1 MTFRLFTLS
10 WLAIISTPVNATIE
24 TNGVLD
30 EVAVHFLTV
39 SSSWA
44 GVITNH
50 ASWLF
55 WLLGTISLVWTGGN
69 LLLKQADIREFFAE
83 FTRFIITFGF
93 FLWLLRNG
101 PKFAA
106 SIIDSLRIIGAQ
118 AAGLPRELTPSEPIS
133 IAFDIITKSSEA
145 YSYTSPFDNLA
156 IFIITLLIL
165 FCMTVVAANVL
176 LSLVSAWVLTYAGI
190 FVLGFGGSKWTSDIA
205 INYFRSV
212 LSIALKLMTMTLMIG
227 VAMSIMDSFY
237 AELSANTSMKELLV
251 IFVVS
256 VVLMLLIHSVPNV
269 VASLIP
275 GSGSATSSGNV
286 SASAM
291 AGAAMATGGMATG
304 GMAAGAAMGTAGGA
318 SALQAAFK
326 AASNSEMLD
335 SMTGSISSDSSTTS
349 EDPGT
354 GDTPFSHTSGMQMNS
369 GSVVASTAKAGR
381 IAAGAGVNLA
391 KGIGDIA
398 RNRISQT
405 AGGRLAETIKTQS
418 NQEDI

>member
-10 WLAIISTPVNATIE
+10 WPAIISTPVNATIE

-275 GSGSATSSGNV
+275 GSGAATSSGNV

-291 AGAAMATGGMATG
+291 AGAAMATG

-335 SMTGSISSDSSTTS
+335 SMTGSIGSDSSTTS

-354 GDTPFSHTSGMQMNS
+354 GDTPFSHASGMQTNS

>member
-1 MTFRLFTLS
+1 MMTFRLFTLS

-165 FCMTVVAANVL
+165 VCMTVVAANVL
-176 LSLVSAWVLTYAGI
+176 LSFVSAWVLTYAGI

-237 AELSANTSMKELLV
+237 VELSANTSMKELLV

-291 AGAAMATGGMATG
+291 AGAAMATGGMA
-304 GMAAGAAMGTAGGA
+304 AGAAIGTAGGA

-335 SMTGSISSDSSTTS
+335 SMTGSIGSDSSTTS

-354 GDTPFSHTSGMQMNS
+354 GDTPFSHASGMQTNS

>member
-10 WLAIISTPVNATIE
+10 WLAINSTPVNATIE

-165 FCMTVVAANVL
+165 VCMTVVAANVL

-291 AGAAMATGGMATG
+291 AGAAMATGGMA
-304 GMAAGAAMGTAGGA
+304 AGAAIGTAGGA

-335 SMTGSISSDSSTTS
+335 SMTGSIGSDSSTTS

-354 GDTPFSHTSGMQMNS
+354 GDTPFAHASGMQMNS
-369 GSVVASTAKAGR
+369 NSVVASTAKAGR

-391 KGIGDIA
+391 KGIGGIGDIA

>member
-1 MTFRLFTLS
+1 MIFRLLTLS
-10 WLAIISTPVNATIE
+10 ALAIVSATANAAIE

-44 GVITNH
+44 GVITNY

-55 WLLGTISLVWTGGN
+55 WTLGLISLVWTGGT
-69 LLLKQADIREFFAE
+69 LLLKQADIGEFFAE
-83 FTRFIITFGF
+83 LTRFIITFGF

-101 PKFAA
+101 PEFAT

-133 IAFDIITKSSEA
+133 IAFDIIAKSSEA

-165 FCMTVVAANVL
+165 VCMTVVAANVL
-176 LSLVSAWVLTYAGI
+176 LSLISAWVLTYAGI

-205 INYFRSV
+205 INYFRNV
-212 LSIALKLMTMTLMIG
+212 LGLALKLMTMTLMIG

-237 AELSANTSMKELLV
+237 TELSANTSMKELLV

-256 VVLMLLIHSVPNV
+256 VVLMLLIHSVPNI
-269 VASLIP
+269 VANLIP
-275 GSGSATSSGNV
+275 GSGAATSSGNV

-291 AGAAMATGGMATG
+291 AGAAMATGGMA
-304 GMAAGAAMGTAGGA
+304 AGAVMGTAGGA

-326 AASNSEMLD
+326 AASNSEMTET
-335 SMTGSISSDSSTTS
+335 MTGSIGGDSSTTS
-349 EDPGT
+349 EEYGT
-354 GDTPFSHTSGMQMNS
+354 GGSPFAQASGMQMDSNS
-369 GSVVASTAKAGR
+369 VITSTAKAGR
-381 IAAGAGVNLA
+381 IAAGTGANLA

-418 NQEDI
+418 KQEDI

>member
-291 AGAAMATGGMATG
+291 AGAAMATGGMA
-304 GMAAGAAMGTAGGA
+304 AGAAMGTAGGA

-354 GDTPFSHTSGMQMNS
+354 GDTPFSHASGMQMNS

-405 AGGRLAETIKTQS
+405 AGGRLAEIIKTQS

>member
-1 MTFRLFTLS
+1 
-10 WLAIISTPVNATIE
+10 
-24 TNGVLD
+24 
-30 EVAVHFLTV
+30 
-39 SSSWA
+39 
-44 GVITNH
+44 
-50 ASWLF
+50 
-55 WLLGTISLVWTGGN
+55 
-69 LLLKQADIREFFAE
+69 
-83 FTRFIITFGF
+83 
-93 FLWLLRNG
+93 
-101 PKFAA
+101 
-106 SIIDSLRIIGAQ
+106 
-118 AAGLPRELTPSEPIS
+118 
-133 IAFDIITKSSEA
+133 
-145 YSYTSPFDNLA
+145 
-156 IFIITLLIL
+156 
-165 FCMTVVAANVL
+165 MTVVAANVL

-291 AGAAMATGGMATG
+291 AGAAMATGGMA
-304 GMAAGAAMGTAGGA
+304 AGAAMGTAGGA

-354 GDTPFSHTSGMQMNS
+354 GDTPFSHASGMQMNS

>member
-1 MTFRLFTLS
+1 MMIFRLFTLS
-10 WLAIISTPVNATIE
+10 WLATISTPANATIE

-30 EVAVHFLTV
+30 EVAAHFLTV

-44 GVITNH
+44 SVITNH

-165 FCMTVVAANVL
+165 VCMTVVAANVL

-291 AGAAMATGGMATG
+291 AGAAMATGGMA
-304 GMAAGAAMGTAGGA
+304 AGAAMGTLGGA

-326 AASNSEMLD
+326 AASSSEMLD
-335 SMTGSISSDSSTTS
+335 SMTGSIGSDSSTTS
-349 EDPGT
+349 KDPGT
-354 GDTPFSHTSGMQMNS
+354 GDTPFAQASGMQMNS
-369 GSVVASTAKAGR
+369 GSVIASAAKAGR
-381 IAAGAGVNLA
+381 IAAGTGTNLA
-391 KGIGDIA
+391 KGIGDLA
-398 RNRISQT
+398 SNRISQT
-405 AGGRLAETIKTQS
+405 AGGRLAETINTQS

>member
-1 MTFRLFTLS
+1 MIFRLLTLS
-10 WLAIISTPVNATIE
+10 ALAIVSATANAAIE

-30 EVAVHFLTV
+30 DVAVHFLTV

-44 GVITNH
+44 GVITNY

-55 WLLGTISLVWTGGN
+55 WTLGLISLVWTGGT
-69 LLLKQADIREFFAE
+69 LLLKQADIGEFFAE
-83 FTRFIITFGF
+83 LTRFIITFGF

-101 PKFAA
+101 PEFAT

-133 IAFDIITKSSEA
+133 IAFDIIAKSSEA

-165 FCMTVVAANVL
+165 VCMTVVAANVL
-176 LSLVSAWVLTYAGI
+176 LSLISAWVLTYAGI

-205 INYFRSV
+205 INYFRN
-212 LSIALKLMTMTLMIG
+212 LLGLALKLMTMTLMIG

-237 AELSANTSMKELLV
+237 TELSANTSMKELLV

-291 AGAAMATGGMATG
+291 AGAAMATGGMA
-304 GMAAGAAMGTAGGA
+304 AGAAMGTAGGA

-335 SMTGSISSDSSTTS
+335 SMTGSIGSDSSTTS

-354 GDTPFSHTSGMQMNS
+354 GDTPFFHASGMQMNS

>member
-1 MTFRLFTLS
+1 MRFRLLTLS
-10 WLAIISTPVNATIE
+10 ALAIVSATANAAIE

-30 EVAVHFLTV
+30 DVAVHFLTV

-44 GVITNH
+44 GVITNY

-55 WLLGTISLVWTGGN
+55 WTLGLISLVWTGGT
-69 LLLKQADIREFFAE
+69 LLLKQADIGEFFAE
-83 FTRFIITFGF
+83 LTRFIITFGF

-101 PKFAA
+101 PEFAT

-133 IAFDIITKSSEA
+133 IAFDIIAKSSEA

-165 FCMTVVAANVL
+165 VCMTVVAANVL
-176 LSLVSAWVLTYAGI
+176 LSLISAWVLTYAGI

-205 INYFRSV
+205 INYFRNV
-212 LSIALKLMTMTLMIG
+212 LGLALKLMTMTLMIG

-237 AELSANTSMKELLV
+237 TELSANTSMKELLV

-256 VVLMLLIHSVPNV
+256 VVLMLLIHSVPNI
-269 VASLIP
+269 VANLIP
-275 GSGSATSSGNV
+275 GSGAATSSGNV

-291 AGAAMATGGMATG
+291 AGAAMATGGMA
-304 GMAAGAAMGTAGGA
+304 AGAVMGTAGGA

-326 AASNSEMLD
+326 AASNSEMAET
-335 SMTGSISSDSSTTS
+335 MTGSIGGDSSTTS
-349 EDPGT
+349 EESGAGGST
-354 GDTPFSHTSGMQMNS
+354 FVQASGMQMDS
-369 GSVVASTAKAGR
+369 SSVIASTAKAGR
-381 IAAGAGVNLA
+381 IAAGAGANLA

-405 AGGRLAETIKTQS
+405 VGGRLAETIKTQS
-418 NQEDI
+418 KQEDI

>member
-165 FCMTVVAANVL
+165 VCMTVVAANVL

-291 AGAAMATGGMATG
+291 AGAAMATGGMA
-304 GMAAGAAMGTAGGA
+304 AGAAMGTLGGA

-326 AASNSEMLD
+326 AASSSEMLD
-335 SMTGSISSDSSTTS
+335 SMTGSIGSDSSTTS
-349 EDPGT
+349 ENPGT
-354 GDTPFSHTSGMQMNS
+354 GDTPFAQASGMQMNS
-369 GSVVASTAKAGR
+369 GSVIASAAKAGR
-381 IAAGAGVNLA
+381 IAARTGTNLA
-391 KGIGDIA
+391 KGIGDLA
-398 RNRISQT
+398 SNRISQT
-405 AGGRLAETIKTQS
+405 AGGRLAETINTQS

>member
-1 MTFRLFTLS
+1 MMTFRLFTLS

-165 FCMTVVAANVL
+165 VCMTVVAANVL

-291 AGAAMATGGMATG
+291 AGAAMATGGMA
-304 GMAAGAAMGTAGGA
+304 AGAAMGTLGGA

-326 AASNSEMLD
+326 AASSSEMLD
-335 SMTGSISSDSSTTS
+335 SMTGSIGSDSSTTS
-349 EDPGT
+349 ENPGT
-354 GDTPFSHTSGMQMNS
+354 GDTPFAQASGMQMNS
-369 GSVVASTAKAGR
+369 GSVIASAAKAGR
-381 IAAGAGVNLA
+381 IAARTGTNLA
-391 KGIGDIA
+391 KGIGDLA
-398 RNRISQT
+398 SNRISQT
-405 AGGRLAETIKTQS
+405 AGGRLAETINTQS

>member
-256 VVLMLLIHSVPNV
+256 VVLTLLIHSVPNV

-291 AGAAMATGGMATG
+291 AGAAMATGGMA
-304 GMAAGAAMGTAGGA
+304 AGAAMGTAGGA

-335 SMTGSISSDSSTTS
+335 SMTGSIGSDSSTTS

-354 GDTPFSHTSGMQMNS
+354 GDTPFSHASGMQMNS

>member
-1 MTFRLFTLS
+1 MIFRLLTLS
-10 WLAIISTPVNATIE
+10 ALAIVSATANAAIE

-44 GVITNH
+44 GVITNY

-55 WLLGTISLVWTGGN
+55 WTLGLISLVWTGGT
-69 LLLKQADIREFFAE
+69 LLLKQANIGEFFAE
-83 FTRFIITFGF
+83 LTRFIITFGF

-101 PKFAA
+101 PEFAT

-133 IAFDIITKSSEA
+133 IAFDIIAKSSEA

-165 FCMTVVAANVL
+165 VCMTVVAANVL
-176 LSLVSAWVLTYAGI
+176 LSLISAWVLTYAGI

-205 INYFRSV
+205 INYFRNV
-212 LSIALKLMTMTLMIG
+212 LGLALKLMTMTLMIG

-237 AELSANTSMKELLV
+237 TELSANTSMKELLV

-256 VVLMLLIHSVPNV
+256 VVLMLLIHSVPNI
-269 VASLIP
+269 VANLIP
-275 GSGSATSSGNV
+275 GSGAATSSGNV

-291 AGAAMATGGMATG
+291 AGAAMATGGMA
-304 GMAAGAAMGTAGGA
+304 AGAVMGTAGGA

-326 AASNSEMLD
+326 AASNSEMAET
-335 SMTGSISSDSSTTS
+335 MTGSIGGDSSTTS
-349 EDPGT
+349 EEYGT
-354 GDTPFSHTSGMQMNS
+354 DGSPFAQASGMQMDS
-369 GSVVASTAKAGR
+369 SSVITSTAKAGR
-381 IAAGAGVNLA
+381 IAAGTGANLA

-405 AGGRLAETIKTQS
+405 VGGRVAETIKTQS
-418 NQEDI
+418 KQEDI

>member
-165 FCMTVVAANVL
+165 VCMTVVAANVL

-291 AGAAMATGGMATG
+291 AGAAMATGGMA
-304 GMAAGAAMGTAGGA
+304 AGAAIGTAGGA

-335 SMTGSISSDSSTTS
+335 SMTGSIGSDSSTTS

-354 GDTPFSHTSGMQMNS
+354 GDTPFAHASGMQMNS
-369 GSVVASTAKAGR
+369 NSVVASTAKAGR

>member
-1 MTFRLFTLS
+1 MMTFRLFTLS

-165 FCMTVVAANVL
+165 VCMTVVAANVL
-176 LSLVSAWVLTYAGI
+176 LSLVSAWVLTYSGI

-291 AGAAMATGGMATG
+291 AGAAMATGGMA
-304 GMAAGAAMGTAGGA
+304 AGAAIGTAGGA

-335 SMTGSISSDSSTTS
+335 SMTGSIGSDSSTTS

-354 GDTPFSHTSGMQMNS
+354 GDTPFAHASGMQMNS
-369 GSVVASTAKAGR
+369 NSVVASTAKAGR

>member
-10 WLAIISTPVNATIE
+10 WLAINSTPVNATIE

-165 FCMTVVAANVL
+165 VCMTVVAANVL

-291 AGAAMATGGMATG
+291 AGAAMATGGMA
-304 GMAAGAAMGTAGGA
+304 AGAAIGTAGGA

-335 SMTGSISSDSSTTS
+335 SMTGSIGSDSSTTS

-354 GDTPFSHTSGMQMNS
+354 GDTPFAHASGMQMNS
-369 GSVVASTAKAGR
+369 NSVVASTAKAGR

>member
-1 MTFRLFTLS
+1 MIFRLFTLS
-10 WLAIISTPVNATIE
+10 WLAIISTPANATIE

-44 GVITNH
+44 SVITNH

-165 FCMTVVAANVL
+165 VCMTVVAANVL

-205 INYFRSV
+205 INYFRNV
-212 LSIALKLMTMTLMIG
+212 LGLALKLMTMTLMIG

-237 AELSANTSMKELLV
+237 TELSANTSMKELLV

-256 VVLMLLIHSVPNV
+256 VVLMLLIHSVPNI
-269 VASLIP
+269 VANLIP
-275 GSGSATSSGNV
+275 GSGVATSSGNV

-291 AGAAMATGGMATG
+291 AGAAMATGGMA
-304 GMAAGAAMGTAGGA
+304 AGAVMGTAGGA

-326 AASNSEMLD
+326 AASNSEMAET
-335 SMTGSISSDSSTTS
+335 MTGSIGGDSSTTS
-349 EDPGT
+349 EEFGA
-354 GDTPFSHTSGMQMNS
+354 GGSPFAQASGMQTDS
-369 GSVVASTAKAGR
+369 SSVIASTAKAGR
-381 IAAGAGVNLA
+381 IAAGTGANLV

-405 AGGRLAETIKTQS
+405 VGGRLAETIRTQS
-418 NQEDI
+418 KQEDI

>member
-1 MTFRLFTLS
+1 MMTFRLFTLS

-291 AGAAMATGGMATG
+291 AGAAMATGGMA
-304 GMAAGAAMGTAGGA
+304 AGAAMGTAGGA

-354 GDTPFSHTSGMQMNS
+354 GDTPFSHASGMQMNS

>member
-133 IAFDIITKSSEA
+133 IAFDIITKSSET

-165 FCMTVVAANVL
+165 VCMTVVAANVL

-291 AGAAMATGGMATG
+291 AGAAMATGGMA
-304 GMAAGAAMGTAGGA
+304 AGAAIGTAGGA

-335 SMTGSISSDSSTTS
+335 SMTGSIGSDSSTTS

-354 GDTPFSHTSGMQMNS
+354 GDTPFAHASGMQMNS
-369 GSVVASTAKAGR
+369 NSVVASTAKAGR

>member
-165 FCMTVVAANVL
+165 VCMTVVAANVL
-176 LSLVSAWVLTYAGI
+176 LSLVSAWVLTYSGI

-291 AGAAMATGGMATG
+291 AGAAMATGGMA
-304 GMAAGAAMGTAGGA
+304 AGAAIGTAGGA

-335 SMTGSISSDSSTTS
+335 SMTGSIGSDSSTTS

-354 GDTPFSHTSGMQMNS
+354 GDTPFAHASGMQMNS
-369 GSVVASTAKAGR
+369 NSVVASTAKAGR

>member
-1 MTFRLFTLS
+1 MMTFRLFTLS

-165 FCMTVVAANVL
+165 VCMTVVAANVL

-291 AGAAMATGGMATG
+291 AGAAMATGGMA
-304 GMAAGAAMGTAGGA
+304 AGAAMGTLGGA

-326 AASNSEMLD
+326 AASSSEMLD
-335 SMTGSISSDSSTTS
+335 SMTGSIGSDSSTTS

-354 GDTPFSHTSGMQMNS
+354 GDTPFAQASGMQMNS
-369 GSVVASTAKAGR
+369 GSVIASAAKAGR
-381 IAAGAGVNLA
+381 IAARTGTNLA
-391 KGIGDIA
+391 KGIGDLA
-398 RNRISQT
+398 SNRISQT
-405 AGGRLAETIKTQS
+405 AGGRLAETINTQS

>member
-1 MTFRLFTLS
+1 MMTFRLFTLS

-83 FTRFIITFGF
+83 FIRFIITFGF

-165 FCMTVVAANVL
+165 VCMTVVAANVL

-291 AGAAMATGGMATG
+291 AGAAMATGGMA
-304 GMAAGAAMGTAGGA
+304 AGAAIGTAGGA

-335 SMTGSISSDSSTTS
+335 SMTGSIGSDSSTTS

-354 GDTPFSHTSGMQMNS
+354 GDTPFAHASGMQMNS
-369 GSVVASTAKAGR
+369 NSVVASTAKAGR

>member
-1 MTFRLFTLS
+1 MMTFRLFTLS

-291 AGAAMATGGMATG
+291 AGAAMATGGMA
-304 GMAAGAAMGTAGGA
+304 AGAAMGTAGGA

-354 GDTPFSHTSGMQMNS
+354 GDTPFSHASGMQMNS

-405 AGGRLAETIKTQS
+405 AGGRLAEIIKTQS

>member
-1 MTFRLFTLS
+1 MMIFRLFTLS
-10 WLAIISTPVNATIE
+10 WLAIISTPANATIE

-133 IAFDIITKSSEA
+133 IAFDIIAKSSEA

-165 FCMTVVAANVL
+165 VCMTVVAANVL
-176 LSLVSAWVLTYAGI
+176 LSLISAWVLTYAGI

-205 INYFRSV
+205 INYFRNV
-212 LSIALKLMTMTLMIG
+212 LGLALKLMTMTLMIG

-237 AELSANTSMKELLV
+237 TELSANTSMKELLV

-291 AGAAMATGGMATG
+291 AGAAMATGGMA
-304 GMAAGAAMGTAGGA
+304 AGAAMGTLGGA

-335 SMTGSISSDSSTTS
+335 SMTGSIGSDSSTTS

-354 GDTPFSHTSGMQMNS
+354 GDTPFAHASGMQMDS
-369 GSVVASTAKAGR
+369 SSVIASTAKAGR
-381 IAAGAGVNLA
+381 IAAGTGANLA

-405 AGGRLAETIKTQS
+405 VGGRVAETIKTQS
-418 NQEDI
+418 KQEDI

>member
-1 MTFRLFTLS
+1 MMTFRLFTLS
-10 WLAIISTPVNATIE
+10 WPAIISTPVNATIE

-275 GSGSATSSGNV
+275 GSGAATSSGNV

-291 AGAAMATGGMATG
+291 AGAAMATG

-335 SMTGSISSDSSTTS
+335 SMTGSIGSDSSTTS

-354 GDTPFSHTSGMQMNS
+354 GDTPFSHASGMQTNS

>member
-1 MTFRLFTLS
+1 MMIFRLFTLS
-10 WLAIISTPVNATIE
+10 WLAIISIPANATIE

-165 FCMTVVAANVL
+165 VCMTVVAANVL

-291 AGAAMATGGMATG
+291 AGAAMATGGMA
-304 GMAAGAAMGTAGGA
+304 AGAAIGTAGGA

-335 SMTGSISSDSSTTS
+335 SMTGSIGSDSSTTS

-354 GDTPFSHTSGMQMNS
+354 GDTPFAHASGMQMNS
-369 GSVVASTAKAGR
+369 NSVVASTAKAGR

-418 NQEDI
+418 NREDI

>member
-1 MTFRLFTLS
+1 MMTFRLFTLS
-10 WLAIISTPVNATIE
+10 WPAIISTPVNATIE

-275 GSGSATSSGNV
+275 GSGAATSSGNV

-291 AGAAMATGGMATG
+291 AGAAMATG

-335 SMTGSISSDSSTTS
+335 SMTGSIGSDFSTTS

-354 GDTPFSHTSGMQMNS
+354 GDTPFSHASGMQTNS

>member
-1 MTFRLFTLS
+1 MIFRLLTLS
-10 WLAIISTPVNATIE
+10 ALAIVSATANAAIE

-30 EVAVHFLTV
+30 DVAVHFLTV

-44 GVITNH
+44 GVITNY

-55 WLLGTISLVWTGGN
+55 WTLGLISLVWTGGT
-69 LLLKQADIREFFAE
+69 LLLKQADIGEFFAE
-83 FTRFIITFGF
+83 LTRFIITFGF

-101 PKFAA
+101 PEFAT
-106 SIIDSLRIIGAQ
+106 SIIDSLRVIGAQ

-133 IAFDIITKSSEA
+133 IAFDIIAKSSEA

-165 FCMTVVAANVL
+165 VCMTVVAANVL
-176 LSLVSAWVLTYAGI
+176 LSLISAWVLTYAGI

-205 INYFRSV
+205 INYFRNV
-212 LSIALKLMTMTLMIG
+212 LGLALKLMTMTLMIG

-237 AELSANTSMKELLV
+237 TELSANTSMKELLV

-291 AGAAMATGGMATG
+291 AGAAMATGGMA
-304 GMAAGAAMGTAGGA
+304 AGAAMGTLGGA

-354 GDTPFSHTSGMQMNS
+354 GDTPFSHASGMQMNS
-369 GSVVASTAKAGR
+369 NSVVASTAKAGR

>member
-83 FTRFIITFGF
+83 FIRFIITFGF

-165 FCMTVVAANVL
+165 VCMTVVAANVL

-291 AGAAMATGGMATG
+291 AGAAMATGGMA
-304 GMAAGAAMGTAGGA
+304 AGAAIGTAGGA

-335 SMTGSISSDSSTTS
+335 SMTGSIGSDSSTTS

-354 GDTPFSHTSGMQMNS
+354 GDTPFAHASGMQMNS
-369 GSVVASTAKAGR
+369 NSVVASTAKAGR

>member
-1 MTFRLFTLS
+1 MMTFRLFTLS
-10 WLAIISTPVNATIE
+10 WLAINSTPVNATIE

-165 FCMTVVAANVL
+165 VCMTVVAANVL

-291 AGAAMATGGMATG
+291 AGAAMATGGMA
-304 GMAAGAAMGTAGGA
+304 AGAAIGTAGGA

-335 SMTGSISSDSSTTS
+335 SMTGSIGSDSSTTS

-354 GDTPFSHTSGMQMNS
+354 GDTPFAHASGMQMNS
-369 GSVVASTAKAGR
+369 NSVVASTAKAGR

>member
-165 FCMTVVAANVL
+165 VCMTVVAANVL
-176 LSLVSAWVLTYAGI
+176 LSFVSAWVLTYAGI

-237 AELSANTSMKELLV
+237 VELSANTSMKELLV

-291 AGAAMATGGMATG
+291 AGAAMATGGMA
-304 GMAAGAAMGTAGGA
+304 AGAAIGTAGGA

-335 SMTGSISSDSSTTS
+335 SMTGSIGSDSSTTS

-354 GDTPFSHTSGMQMNS
+354 GDTPFSHASGMQTNS

>member
-1 MTFRLFTLS
+1 MMTFRLFTLS

-118 AAGLPRELTPSEPIS
+118 AAGLPHELTPSEPIS

-291 AGAAMATGGMATG
+291 AGAAMATGGMA
-304 GMAAGAAMGTAGGA
+304 AGAAMGTAGGA

-335 SMTGSISSDSSTTS
+335 SMTGSIGSDSSTTS

-354 GDTPFSHTSGMQMNS
+354 GDTPFFHASGMQMNS

>member
-1 MTFRLFTLS
+1 MIFRLLTLS
-10 WLAIISTPVNATIE
+10 ALAIVSTTANAAIE

-44 GVITNH
+44 GVITNY

-55 WLLGTISLVWTGGN
+55 WTLGLISLVWTGGT
-69 LLLKQADIREFFAE
+69 LLLKQADIGEFFAE

-93 FLWLLRNG
+93 FLWLLRKG
-101 PKFAA
+101 PEFAT

-133 IAFDIITKSSEA
+133 IAFDIIAKSSEA

-165 FCMTVVAANVL
+165 VCMTVVAANVL
-176 LSLVSAWVLTYAGI
+176 LSLISAWVLTYAGI

-205 INYFRSV
+205 INYFRNV
-212 LSIALKLMTMTLMIG
+212 LGLALKLMTMTLMIG

-237 AELSANTSMKELLV
+237 TELSSNTSMKELLV

-291 AGAAMATGGMATG
+291 AGAAMATGGMA
-304 GMAAGAAMGTAGGA
+304 AGAAMGTAGGA

-335 SMTGSISSDSSTTS
+335 SMTGSIGSDSSTTS

-354 GDTPFSHTSGMQMNS
+354 GDTPFFHASGMQMNS

>member
-1 MTFRLFTLS
+1 MIFRLLTLS
-10 WLAIISTPVNATIE
+10 ALAIVSATANAAIE

-30 EVAVHFLTV
+30 DVAVHFLTV

-44 GVITNH
+44 GVITNY

-55 WLLGTISLVWTGGN
+55 WTLGLISLVWTGGT
-69 LLLKQADIREFFAE
+69 LLLKQADIGEFFAE
-83 FTRFIITFGF
+83 LTRFIITFGF

-101 PKFAA
+101 PEFAT
-106 SIIDSLRIIGAQ
+106 SIIDSLRVIGAQ

-133 IAFDIITKSSEA
+133 IAFDIIAKSSEA

-165 FCMTVVAANVL
+165 VCMTVVAANVL
-176 LSLVSAWVLTYAGI
+176 LSLISAWVLTYAGI

-205 INYFRSV
+205 INYFRNV
-212 LSIALKLMTMTLMIG
+212 LGLALKLMTMTLMIG

-237 AELSANTSMKELLV
+237 TELSANTSMKELLV

-256 VVLMLLIHSVPNV
+256 VVLMLLIHSVPNI
-269 VASLIP
+269 VANLIP
-275 GSGSATSSGNV
+275 GSGAATSSGNV

-291 AGAAMATGGMATG
+291 AGAAMATGGMA
-304 GMAAGAAMGTAGGA
+304 AGAVMGTAGGA

-326 AASNSEMLD
+326 AASNSEMAET
-335 SMTGSISSDSSTTS
+335 MTGSIGGDSSTTS
-349 EDPGT
+349 EESGA
-354 GDTPFSHTSGMQMNS
+354 GGSPFVQASGMQMDS
-369 GSVVASTAKAGR
+369 SSVIASTAKAGR
-381 IAAGAGVNLA
+381 IAAGTGANLA

-405 AGGRLAETIKTQS
+405 VGGRLAETIKTQS
-418 NQEDI
+418 KQEDI

>member
-1 MTFRLFTLS
+1 MIFRLLTLS
-10 WLAIISTPVNATIE
+10 ALAIVSATANAAIE

-44 GVITNH
+44 GVITNY

-55 WLLGTISLVWTGGN
+55 WTLGLISLVWTGGT
-69 LLLKQADIREFFAE
+69 LLLKQADIGEFFAE
-83 FTRFIITFGF
+83 LTRFIITFGF

-101 PKFAA
+101 PEFAA

-118 AAGLPRELTPSEPIS
+118 AAGLSRELTPSEPIS
-133 IAFDIITKSSEA
+133 IAFDIIAKSSEA

-165 FCMTVVAANVL
+165 VCMTVVAANVL
-176 LSLVSAWVLTYAGI
+176 LSLISAWVLTYAGI

-205 INYFRSV
+205 INYFRNV
-212 LSIALKLMTMTLMIG
+212 LGLALKLMTMTLMIG

-237 AELSANTSMKELLV
+237 TELSANTSMKELLV

-256 VVLMLLIHSVPNV
+256 VVLMLLIHSVPNI
-269 VASLIP
+269 VANLIP
-275 GSGSATSSGNV
+275 GSGAATSSGNV

-291 AGAAMATGGMATG
+291 AGAAMATGGMA
-304 GMAAGAAMGTAGGA
+304 AGAVMGTAGGA

-326 AASNSEMLD
+326 AASSSEMAET
-335 SMTGSISSDSSTTS
+335 MTGSIGGDSYTTS
-349 EDPGT
+349 EEYGT
-354 GDTPFSHTSGMQMNS
+354 DGSPFAQASGMQMDSSN
-369 GSVVASTAKAGR
+369 VIASTVKAGR
-381 IAAGAGVNLA
+381 IAAGTGANLA

-405 AGGRLAETIKTQS
+405 VGGRVAETIKTQS
-418 NQEDI
+418 KQEDI